1 MRADGEMIS
10 DLPFPA
16 AGAAI
21 SRHPVPR
28 SLHHCSHYFPIFML
42 SRASLPD
49 DDMSR
54 RAEISSNNAALTVSV
69 H

>member
-1 MRADGEMIS
+1 MRADSEMIS

-21 SRHPVPR
+21 SRHPAPR
-28 SLHHCSHYFPIFML
+28 SSHHCSHYFPIFTL

-49 DDMSR
+49 DDVGT
-54 RAEISSNNAALTVSV
+54 LTKVDT
-69 H
+69 